1 MKENKINEKQS
12 RNQKKETLTTQEE
25 HGENLS
31 YEFSVENAIKDLIKK
46 FEELEVKLMDHLEN
60 RWDTLGQTV
69 LNIKT
74 MEGSLRTK
82 SEIK

>member
-1 MKENKINEKQS
+1 MKENRINEKQS

-31 YEFSVENAIKDLIKK
+31 CEFSIENAIKDLIKK

-60 RWDTLGQTV
+60 SKKRD
-69 LNIKT
+69 
-74 MEGSLRTK
+74 RK
-82 SEIK
+82 SVV